1 MSWDTYNFGKI
12 TGIIISKEHVIGR
25 HMAKGLAQWKDEK
38 YDLKIHWFKQ
48 PWNTK
53 ENHCVME
60 NWQDMVVSHVQ
71 RNYEWYLVLYYDD
84 RFILHDDVPIVVI

>member
-1 MSWDTYNFGKI
+1 MSWDTYNFNKI

-53 ENHCVME
+53 ENPCVME
-60 NWQDMVVSHVQ
+60 NWQVMVVSHVQ